1 MKTILA
7 TAALSLA
14 LAGAASAAD
23 DQGRY
28 QVLGLGALTC
38 ADYIDAPAE
47 AADIVGVWV
56 QGYATALNQ
65 VVSGVKDVTAGH
77 SDAEIAQSLWNVC
90 KANPKLMM
98 ADATRDVIVKMSG
111 IDGTP
116 AKKTAKADPAGEA
129 PALRR

>member
-65 VVSGVKDVTAGH
+65 VVAGVKDVTAGH

-98 ADATRDVIVKMSG
+98 AARSTREAEHEFIDVFPDAS
-111 IDGTP
+111 
-116 AKKTAKADPAGEA
+116 AAA
-129 PALRR
+129 PARWWQR